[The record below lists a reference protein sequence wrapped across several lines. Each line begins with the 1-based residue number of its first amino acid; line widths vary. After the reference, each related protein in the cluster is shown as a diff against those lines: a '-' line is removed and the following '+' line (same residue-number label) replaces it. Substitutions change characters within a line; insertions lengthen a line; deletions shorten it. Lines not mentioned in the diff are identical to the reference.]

1 MKSIKTKF
9 IVLIM
14 AAVLLC
20 AAAVG
25 GTGIIHIK
33 ELTDRSSA
41 QILNLACQKE
51 SNKLDVQLKNMKQS
65 VDTVAYHALQL
76 TNLLEDFQSSSARET
91 YLKEIEPMLV
101 GAASST
107 QGAVAVYLHF
117 NPEIAPSALG
127 LFYSMDSSQ
136 GQLEKQPSMDL
147 ALCEDR
153 EKAPWYYKAEEA
165 GKPIWLEPYNNGQI
179 AEDIIS
185 YVIPLYKGDML
196 IGIVGMDILFS
207 DMAKV
212 ISEIKVYDTGYAYLM
227 DKNNK
232 VLYHPN
238 AEYIGLVQ
246 EKTDKWDNFEK
257 YQQQYNDLEEL
268 YEYEIDG
275 EPKKMVF
282 FTLENGMN
290 LIVTAP
296 SSEIDNQQTIAVR
309 DMVVS
314 VMIISV
320 LCIVVTIVYTQSIV
334 RPLRE
339 LTEISKEIAG
349 GNLRVNLSVRSN
361 DEVGELTHN
370 LQQTVECLRVYMDR
384 MNDIAYTDTLTG
396 VKSRTAYDEEIRKLN
411 NSIQMGFDQFGV
423 VMFDING
430 LKSINDTYGH
440 EAGNMYIINGCRL
453 ICNVFKHSP
462 VFRIGGDEF
471 IVILIGEDLLNSS
484 KLLEIFYEKMEE
496 RCKNGEK
503 AEDRVTIAAGMA
515 HYNEETD
522 SEYQDVFKRAD
533 EAMYEKKKAMK
544 QKAKMESN
552 I

>member
-1 MKSIKTKF
+1 M
-9 IVLIM
+9 
-14 AAVLLC
+14 
-20 AAAVG
+20 
-25 GTGIIHIK
+25 
-33 ELTDRSSA
+33 
-41 QILNLACQKE
+41 
-51 SNKLDVQLKNMKQS
+51 
-65 VDTVAYHALQL
+65 
-76 TNLLEDFQSSSARET
+76 
-91 YLKEIEPMLV
+91 
-101 GAASST
+101 
-107 QGAVAVYLHF
+107 
-117 NPEIAPSALG
+117 
-127 LFYSMDSSQ
+127 
-136 GQLEKQPSMDL
+136 
-147 ALCEDR
+147 
-153 EKAPWYYKAEEA
+153 
-165 GKPIWLEPYNNGQI
+165 
-179 AEDIIS
+179 
-185 YVIPLYKGDML
+185 
-196 IGIVGMDILFS
+196 
-207 DMAKV
+207 
-212 ISEIKVYDTGYAYLM
+212 
-227 DKNNK
+227 
-232 VLYHPN
+232 
-238 AEYIGLVQ
+238 
-246 EKTDKWDNFEK
+246 
-257 YQQQYNDLEEL
+257 EEL